1 MPGTKLEVIIV
12 TLFIRNGNQPVSG
25 MFNRSRSPSL
35 PERFSNDQRKSP
47 GFQDLRRGEESAPM
61 IIVRITMK
69 VLPEKQKEVMQTL
82 VSMIEPEGREKGCL
96 SYDVFCDMEDETIHS
111 LIEEWETRED
121 LDRHLA
127 SKNFRVLLG
136 AESLLGE
143 SLGIQIHTVSRSEGI
158 EAVNAARGIST
169 SFFPTGVERR
179 NRI

>member
-12 TLFIRNGNQPVSG
+12 TLFKRNGNQPVSG

-82 VSMIEPEGREKGCL
+82 LSLIEPVGKEKGCL
-96 SYDVFCDMEDETIHS
+96 SYDVFLLFRKYLHCDPDNDHRGILLST
-111 LIEEWETRED
+111 TQ
-121 LDRHLA
+121 
-127 SKNFRVLLG
+127 VLK
-136 AESLLGE
+136 AR
-143 SLGIQIHTVSRSEGI
+143 TVSLVI
-158 EAVNAARGIST
+158 
-169 SFFPTGVERR
+169 
-179 NRI
+179 